1 MINRDQIKFGFC
13 FVFNKNNFMNGY
25 IFVWKKR
32 KTGEQTPSP
41 AASRCVDLL
50 EATLSGMRYHQLSI
64 SFAALVSIICQHF

>member
-1 MINRDQIKFGFC
+1 
-13 FVFNKNNFMNGY
+13 MNGY